1 MLNQFYKISNFL
13 KILYFFYFLFSA
25 NNAFAN
31 DLFDSFFENIFFQ
44 SNDIEET
51 KKNKIEELKINNLN
65 KLFKNILTNIDYK
78 KIRNDIDSSFT
89 DKFVRNIIIE
99 NENDLSK
106 YFKKNLINDEVV
118 VGMGAGTISR
128 WMHNLKNIL

>member
-51 KKNKIEELKINNLN
+51 KKIK
-65 KLFKNILTNIDYK
+65 
-78 KIRNDIDSSFT
+78 
-89 DKFVRNIIIE
+89 
-99 NENDLSK
+99 
-106 YFKKNLINDEVV
+106 
-118 VGMGAGTISR
+118 
-128 WMHNLKNIL
+128 LKN